1 MQPRRKPWEKT
12 CGTPPSSEGAKETLL
27 TRVGSVQPKTRRI
40 KKHLT
45 LPLRPCH
52 NSHVLSALRQDIT
65 FSFRQLVRCPGFAV
79 AAIVT
84 LAIGIGATTA
94 IFSLVDGIMLRPLPF
109 PRPDRLVAMQTLE
122 FAPGV
127 SPTNVAAANA
137 LGSSYPNFFDW
148 QRLNHTFES
157 LASYDATPRL
167 FCKKDG
173 SGARVMNGARVSAN
187 LFPTLGVTPV
197 LGRNFTAEEEQP
209 GHRVVI
215 LSHELWVSDFNSS
228 PNVVGEIV
236 RISDEPSTIVGVMPA
251 GFHYSVKEPAMFW
264 ATYAG
269 SAEGKSPPTS
279 WRDFD
284 ELNVVGRL
292 KNGVTLNQAL
302 ADLNTIQRALSQQ
315 YSEDRSRPA
324 VTVMPLLNEAVSDV
338 RTPLIFLL
346 ISVGVLLLIGC
357 ANVAGLLLA
366 RANRRRPELALR
378 TALGASRG
386 RVVRQLLVEALL
398 LATAGGM
405 LGILLSFVLLRI
417 SPRFIP
423 GDLPR
428 LSNASLDFR
437 VLAFAVV
444 LSEATAIIF
453 GLFPALIMSRQDP
466 AHSLRECGLHMTSG
480 RRRNRLHQVLVVVQT
495 ALGFTMLIGS
505 GLLIR
510 SLVNVLHIEPGFETH
525 NRLQFDIAL
534 TQARYPDPTKLTFFN
549 RLLPEL
555 AALPGVE
562 RVSAADP
569 VPIVSQWGFS
579 TNFTI
584 ANHPSSPDNLPW
596 AVGAV
601 AMPGYFETLAI
612 PLVRGRTLT
621 AHDND
626 PNSTHV
632 AIVNQEFA
640 KQYFPGED
648 PIGKY
653 FTPIFEHKNEPV
665 VACQIVGI
673 VGNTRNGDAWTP
685 YLPELFLPYAQN
697 PTHQRPH
704 VVMSVSG
711 DPQTYENTIRKVV
724 ARVDPDA
731 PVFQYGTFPEAADT
745 QAATSRFEALL
756 VSAFSAVALLLSAL
770 GLYAVLSYVVG
781 ERIRELGLRMA
792 FGASRSDIL
801 RLVLQRAAILALLGV
816 GIGIAASIFTTRL
829 VADLLFNVPLLD
841 RTVFLSVTS
850 LLFCVSMLTA
860 LAPALRAASIDPMRS
875 LRDE

>member
-1 MQPRRKPWEKT
+1 MKATNKRLMLAAP
-12 CGTPPSSEGAKETLL
+12 
-27 TRVGSVQPKTRRI
+27 
-40 KKHLT
+40 
-45 LPLRPCH
+45 PCH
-52 NSHVLSALRQDIT
+52 NSDVLSAIRQDLTFSLRQI
-65 FSFRQLVRCPGFAV
+65 VRSPGFAL

-84 LAIGIGATTA
+84 LAIGIGTTTA

-109 PRPDRLVAMQTLE
+109 PQPDRLVAIQTLE
-122 FAPGV
+122 FPPGI
-127 SPTNVAAANA
+127 SPTNVAAAYA

-148 QRLNHTFES
+148 QRLNHTLES
-157 LASYDATPRL
+157 LASYHPTPRL
-167 FCKKDG
+167 FSKKDG
-173 SGARVMNGARVSAN
+173 SAARVMTGARVSAN
-187 LFPTLGVTPV
+187 LFPTLGVSPI
-197 LGRNFTAEEEQP
+197 LGRHFTAEEEQS

-228 PNVVGEIV
+228 PDVIGEIV

-251 GFHYSVKEPAMFW
+251 GFHYAIKEPAMFW
-264 ATYAG
+264 ATFAA
-269 SAEGKSPPTS
+269 STEGQFPPTS
-279 WRDFD
+279 WRDGD
-284 ELNVVGRL
+284 DLNIVGRL
-292 KNGVTLNQAL
+292 KDGVSLNQAL
-302 ADLNTIQRALSQQ
+302 ADLNTIQRSLSQQ
-315 YSEDRSRPA
+315 YSEDRFRSAIA
-324 VTVMPLLNEAVSDV
+324 VIPLLNEAVSDV
-338 RTPLIFLL
+338 RTPLVFLF

-405 LGILLSFVLLRI
+405 IGILLSILLLKI
-417 SPRFIP
+417 APRFIP

-437 VLAFAVV
+437 VSAFAVV
-444 LSEATAIIF
+444 LSAATAIVF
-453 GLFPALIMSRQDP
+453 GLVPAWIMSRQDP
-466 AHSLRECGLHMTSG
+466 AHSLRECGLQMTSG
-480 RRRNRLHQVLVVVQT
+480 RRRNRLHQILVVAQT
-495 ALGFTMLIGS
+495 ALGFTMLVGS

-534 TQARYPDPTKLTFFN
+534 TQARYPDPTKLAFFN

-569 VPIVSQWGFS
+569 LPIVSQWGFS

-601 AMPGYFETLAI
+601 AMPGYFETLSI
-612 PLVRGRTLT
+612 PLVRGRTFS

-626 PNSTHV
+626 PKSAPV
-632 AIVNQEFA
+632 AIINQEFA
-640 KQYFPGED
+640 KEYFPGED

-653 FTPIFEHKNEPV
+653 FTPIFEHKSQPV
-665 VACQIVGI
+665 AASQIVGI
-673 VGNTRNGDAWTP
+673 VGNTRNGDVWTP

-711 DPQTYENTIRKVV
+711 NPQSYEDTIRKVV

-731 PVFQYGTFPEAADT
+731 PVFQYGTFLDAADT

-756 VSAFSAVALLLSAL
+756 VSAFSAVALLLSAI
-770 GLYAVLSYVVG
+770 GLYSVLSYVVG

-816 GIGIAASIFTTRL
+816 GLGIATSIFTTRL
-829 VADLLFNVPLLD
+829 VADLLVNVPLLD
-841 RTVFLSVTS
+841 RTVFLWVTS
-850 LLFCVSMLTA
+850 LLFGVSMFAA

>member
-1 MQPRRKPWEKT
+1 MVR
-12 CGTPPSSEGAKETLL
+12 S
-27 TRVGSVQPKTRRI
+27 
-40 KKHLT
+40 
-45 LPLRPCH
+45 CH
-52 NSHVLSALRQDIT
+52 NSDVLSAIRQDIT
-65 FSFRQLVRCPGFAV
+65 FSLRQLLRSPGFAV

-109 PRPDRLVAMQTLE
+109 PHPDRLVGIETLE
-122 FAPGV
+122 FPPGV
-127 SPTNVAAANA
+127 APTNVAAAYNVS
-137 LGSSYPNFFDW
+137 SSYPNFFDW
-148 QRLNHTFES
+148 QRQNHTFQS
-157 LASYDATPRL
+157 FASYDTVPRL
-167 FCKKDG
+167 FSKKDG
-173 SGARVMNGARVSAN
+173 SGARVITGARVSAT
-187 LFPTLGVTPV
+187 LFPTLGVNPI
-197 LGRNFTAEEEQP
+197 LGRNFTAEEQQP

-228 PNVVGEIV
+228 PNVIGEIV
-236 RISDEPSTIVGVMPA
+236 RISDEPSIVVGVMPA
-251 GFHYSVKEPAMFW
+251 GFQFSVKEPAMFW
-264 ATYAG
+264 ATYA
-269 SAEGKSPPTS
+269 ANTEGPFPTTS
-279 WRDFD
+279 ERDSTQ
-284 ELNVVGRL
+284 LGIVGRL
-292 KNGVTLNQAL
+292 KNGASLNQAL
-302 ADLNTIQRALSQQ
+302 ADLNTIQRGLSQQ
-315 YSEDRSRPA
+315 YSEDRLRAA
-324 VTVMPLLNEAVSDV
+324 VSVMPLLNQAVSDV
-338 RTPLIFLL
+338 RAPLIFLF

-405 LGILLSFVLLRI
+405 LGILLSLLLLRL
-417 SPRFIP
+417 SLRYIP

-444 LSEATAIIF
+444 LSVATAMVF
-453 GLFPALIMSRQDP
+453 GLLPAWIMSGQDP
-466 AHSLRECGLHMTSG
+466 AHSLRECGLHSTSG
-480 RRRNRLHQVLVVVQT
+480 RRRNRLHQILVVAQT

-525 NRLQFDIAL
+525 NRLEFDIAL
-534 TQARYPDPTKLTFFN
+534 TQARYPDPTKVAFYN
-549 RLLPEL
+549 KLLPEL

-569 VPIVSQWGFS
+569 IPIVSQWGRS

-584 ANHPSSPDNLPW
+584 ANHPSPPDDLPS
-596 AVGAV
+596 AVGSV
-601 AMPGYFETLAI
+601 AMPGYFETLSV
-612 PLVRGRTLT
+612 PLVRGRTFT

-626 PNSTHV
+626 PNSARV
-632 AIVNQEFA
+632 AIINQELA
-640 KQYFPGED
+640 KEYFPGED
-648 PIGKY
+648 PIGKF
-653 FTPIFEHKNEPV
+653 FTPTFEHKNEPV
-665 VACQIVGI
+665 AARQIIGI
-673 VGNTRNGDAWTP
+673 VGNTRNGDIWIP
-685 YLPELFLPYAQN
+685 YLPEFFLPYAQN

-711 DPQTYENTIRKVV
+711 DPQSYENTIRRVV
-724 ARVDPDA
+724 GHVDPDTPIFHYA
-731 PVFQYGTFPEAADT
+731 AFVEAAEP

-756 VSAFSAVALLLSAL
+756 VSAFSVVALLLSAL
-770 GLYAVLSYVVG
+770 GLYSVLSYVVG

-801 RLVLQRAAILALLGV
+801 RLVLTRAAMLALLGV
-816 GIGIAASIFTTRL
+816 GLGIATSIFTTRL
-829 VADLLFNVPLLD
+829 VADLLVNVPLLD
-841 RTVFLSVTS
+841 RTVFFSVTS
-850 LLFCVSMLTA
+850 LLFSVSILAA

>member
-1 MQPRRKPWEKT
+1 
-12 CGTPPSSEGAKETLL
+12 
-27 TRVGSVQPKTRRI
+27 
-40 KKHLT
+40 
-45 LPLRPCH
+45 
-52 NSHVLSALRQDIT
+52 VLSAIRQDIT
-65 FSFRQLVRCPGFAV
+65 FSVRQLLRSPGFAL
-79 AAIVT
+79 AAIGT

-94 IFSLVDGIMLRPLPF
+94 IFSLVNGIMLRPLPF
-109 PRPDRLVAMQTLE
+109 PQPDRLVGIETLE
-122 FAPGV
+122 FPPGV
-127 SPTNVAAANA
+127 APTNVADANY

-148 QRLNHTFES
+148 QRQNHTFES
-157 LASYDATPRL
+157 LASYNPNPRL

-173 SGARVMNGARVSAN
+173 SHASVLNAARVSAN
-187 LFPTLGVTPV
+187 LFPTLGVKPI
-197 LGRNFTAEEEQP
+197 LGRNFTAEEELS

-215 LSHELWVSDFNSS
+215 LSHELWVSDFSSS
-228 PNVVGEIV
+228 PDVIGEIV

-251 GFHYSVKEPAMFW
+251 GFHYAVKEPAMFW

-269 SAEGKSPPTS
+269 STEGQFPATAR
-279 WRDFD
+279 RDWD

-292 KNGVTLNQAL
+292 KSGISLNQAM
-302 ADLNTIQRALSQQ
+302 ADLNTIQRSLSQQ
-315 YSEDRSRPA
+315 YSEDRSRSA
-324 VTVMPLLNEAVSDV
+324 VAVMPLLNEAVSDV
-338 RTPLIFLL
+338 RTPLVFLF
-346 ISVGVLLLIGC
+346 ISVAVLLLIGC

-366 RANRRRPELALR
+366 RANHRRPELALR

-398 LATAGGM
+398 LATGGGL
-405 LGILLSFVLLRI
+405 LGILLSVLLLKI

-437 VLAFAVV
+437 VLAFAVL
-444 LSEATAIIF
+444 LSAATAILF
-453 GLFPALIMSRQDP
+453 GLLPAWIMSRQDP
-466 AHSLRECGLHMTSG
+466 AHSLRECGLHTTSG
-480 RRRNRLHQVLVVVQT
+480 RHRNRLHQVLVVAQT

-534 TQARYPDPTKLTFFN
+534 TQARYPDPTKVAFFN
-549 RLLPEL
+549 KLLPEL

-562 RVSAADP
+562 GVSAADP
-569 VPIVSQWGFS
+569 PPIVMAWGHL

-596 AVGAV
+596 AVGTV
-601 AMPGYFETLAI
+601 AMPGYFETLSI
-612 PLVRGRTLT
+612 PLVRGRTFT

-626 PNSTHV
+626 PNSRRV
-632 AIVNQEFA
+632 AIINQEFA

-653 FTPIFEHKNEPV
+653 FTPIFEHTNEPI
-665 VACQIVGI
+665 VARQIIGI
-673 VGNTRNGDAWTP
+673 VGNTRNGDVGTP

-697 PTHQRPH
+697 PTHQRAH
-704 VVMSVSG
+704 VIMSVAG
-711 DPQTYENTIRKVV
+711 NPQSYEDMIRKVV

-731 PVFQYGTFPEAADT
+731 PVFQYGTFTEAADT

-801 RLVLQRAAILALLGV
+801 RLVLLRAAILALLGV
-816 GIGIAASIFTTRL
+816 GLGMGASIFTTKL
-829 VADLLFNVPLLD
+829 VADLLVNVPPLD
-841 RTVFLSVTS
+841 RTVFLLVTS
-850 LLFCVSMLTA
+850 LLFAVSMLAA
-860 LAPALRAASIDPMRS
+860 LGPALRAASIDPMRS